1 MRKIISDMPFFICRI
16 VYKLFKTVLSNIT
29 ILSDVKQSGLFLY
42 PDGGETKEK
51 IPLKKYLR
59 RNKMKKLKF
68 NSTLNHKVNSYK
80 TYEISVE
87 KVITLYGNSFN
98 RLKNDALND
107 NPYIAENRDLMYI
120 DSDDVA
126 HCMLFVDYD
135 TGDGILVESEGSE
148 YARKSQFIP
157 NARALLES
165 NELTAAETRLHSS
178 LRKIADKIAELAH
191 CGETS
196 FTFDELLAESDLDVK
211 SVLRDSVTA
220 MLREREDIQMAESQ
234 SIKVPFQPDI
244 TVEAK
249 PTQELAFYCP
259 LHIVREYDESDYE
272 FDEEV
277 MDEMEEIPS
286 KNAVDCA
293 DEINDFIQDY
303 SEPEEENRGLMV
315 YFYNNPAIS
324 EKVFSAIP
332 SVKEINSELMG
343 VFECRIVGELT
354 DSELEELRSYLTGQC
369 SDGFF
374 EGMEQHPIKTAD
386 YGEIY
391 VSFWNDSN
399 DWSLQTEEE
408 FFGQEIS
415 QEPEMNMS
423 M

>member
-1 MRKIISDMPFFICRI
+1 
-16 VYKLFKTVLSNIT
+16 
-29 ILSDVKQSGLFLY
+29 
-42 PDGGETKEK
+42 
-51 IPLKKYLR
+51 
-59 RNKMKKLKF
+59 MKKLKL
-68 NSTLNHKVNSYK
+68 NSTLNHKQSNYK
-80 TYEISVE
+80 TYEVEVE
-87 KVITLYGNSFN
+87 KVITLYGRSFEK
-98 RLKNDALND
+98 LKNHTLND
-107 NPYIAENRDLMYI
+107 NPYIAEYCDLMYI
-120 DSDDVA
+120 DSNDVA
-126 HCMLFVDYD
+126 HCLLFLDYD
-135 TGDGILVESEGSE
+135 TGDGIIAESEGSG

-196 FTFDELLAESDLDVK
+196 FTFDELLEEFDLDLK
-211 SVLRDSVTA
+211 SLLRDAVTA

-234 SIKVPFQPDI
+234 SIEVPFQPDI
-244 TVEAK
+244 TVEVK
-249 PTQELAFYCP
+249 PTQELTLYCP
-259 LHIVREYDESDYE
+259 LRIVREYDESDYE

-286 KNAVDCA
+286 KYAVDCA

-315 YFYNNPAIS
+315 YFDNNPAVS

-332 SVKEINSELMG
+332 SVREINGELMG
-343 VFECRIVGELT
+343 LFECRIVGELT

-391 VSFWNDSN
+391 VSFWDDGK

-408 FFGQEIS
+408 MGFEQTEDLS
-415 QEPEMNMS
+415 EEPGMS
-423 M
+423 MTM

>member
-1 MRKIISDMPFFICRI
+1 
-16 VYKLFKTVLSNIT
+16 
-29 ILSDVKQSGLFLY
+29 
-42 PDGGETKEK
+42 
-51 IPLKKYLR
+51 
-59 RNKMKKLKF
+59 MKKLKF

-126 HCMLFVDYD
+126 HCLLFVDYD
-135 TGDGILVESEGSE
+135 TGDGILVEFEGSE

-196 FTFDELLAESDLDVK
+196 FTFDKLLEESDLDVK
-211 SVLRDSVTA
+211 SVLRDAVTA
-220 MLREREDIQMAESQ
+220 MLHEREDIQMAESQ
-234 SIKVPFQPDI
+234 TIDVDFQPDI
-244 TVEAK
+244 KVEAK
-249 PTQELAFYCP
+249 PTQELTLYCP
-259 LHIVREYDESDYE
+259 LRIVREYDESNYE

-286 KNAVDCA
+286 KYAVDCA
-293 DEINDFIQDY
+293 DEINDFIRDY

-315 YFYNNPAIS
+315 YFDDNPAVS

-332 SVKEINSELMG
+332 SVREINGELMG
-343 VFECRIVGELT
+343 VFECQITEKLT
-354 DSELEELRSYLTGQC
+354 NNELEDLRSHLIGQC

-374 EGMEQHPIKTAD
+374 EGMEQYPIKTVD
-386 YGEIY
+386 YVEIY

-399 DWSLQTEEE
+399 DWSLQTGEEME
-408 FFGQEIS
+408 LS
-415 QEPEMNMS
+415 QVEKLTEEPGMS
-423 M
+423 MTI

>member
-1 MRKIISDMPFFICRI
+1 
-16 VYKLFKTVLSNIT
+16 
-29 ILSDVKQSGLFLY
+29 
-42 PDGGETKEK
+42 
-51 IPLKKYLR
+51 
-59 RNKMKKLKF
+59 MKKLKF

-126 HCMLFVDYD
+126 HCLLFVDYD

-196 FTFDELLAESDLDVK
+196 FTFDKLLEESDLDVK
-211 SVLRDSVTA
+211 SVLRDAVTA

-234 SIKVPFQPDI
+234 SIEVPFQPDI
-244 TVEAK
+244 TVEVK
-249 PTQELAFYCP
+249 PTQELTFYCP
-259 LHIVREYDESDYE
+259 LRIVREYDASDYE

-277 MDEMEEIPS
+277 IDDMEEIPS
-286 KNAVDCA
+286 RFAVDCER
-293 DEINDFIQDY
+293 EINDFIQDY

-315 YFYNNPAIS
+315 YFDNNPAVS

-332 SVKEINSELMG
+332 SVKEINGELIG
-343 VFECRIVGELT
+343 VFKCQVVEDLT
-354 DSELEELRSYLTGQC
+354 GNELEDLRSHLIGQC

-374 EGMEQHPIKTAD
+374 EGMEQHEIKTAD
-386 YGEIY
+386 FGEIY

-423 M
+423 I

>member
-1 MRKIISDMPFFICRI
+1 MLNKAVFFC
-16 VYKLFKTVLSNIT
+16 TQT
-29 ILSDVKQSGLFLY
+29 EVKHKKQ
-42 PDGGETKEK
+42 K

-98 RLKNDALND
+98 RLKNDVLND

-196 FTFDELLAESDLDVK
+196 FTFDELLEESDLDVK

-220 MLREREDIQMAESQ
+220 MIREREDI
-234 SIKVPFQPDI
+234 
-244 TVEAK
+244 
-249 PTQELAFYCP
+249 
-259 LHIVREYDESDYE
+259 
-272 FDEEV
+272 
-277 MDEMEEIPS
+277 
-286 KNAVDCA
+286 
-293 DEINDFIQDY
+293 
-303 SEPEEENRGLMV
+303 
-315 YFYNNPAIS
+315 
-324 EKVFSAIP
+324 
-332 SVKEINSELMG
+332 
-343 VFECRIVGELT
+343 
-354 DSELEELRSYLTGQC
+354 
-369 SDGFF
+369 
-374 EGMEQHPIKTAD
+374 
-386 YGEIY
+386 
-391 VSFWNDSN
+391 
-399 DWSLQTEEE
+399 
-408 FFGQEIS
+408 
-415 QEPEMNMS
+415 
-423 M
+423 

>member
-1 MRKIISDMPFFICRI
+1 
-16 VYKLFKTVLSNIT
+16 
-29 ILSDVKQSGLFLY
+29 
-42 PDGGETKEK
+42 
-51 IPLKKYLR
+51 
-59 RNKMKKLKF
+59 MKKLKF

-126 HCMLFVDYD
+126 HCLLFVDYD

-196 FTFDELLAESDLDVK
+196 FTFDKLLEESDLDVK
-211 SVLRDSVTA
+211 SVLRDAVTA
-220 MLREREDIQMAESQ
+220 MLREQEDIQMAESQ
-234 SIKVPFQPDI
+234 SIEVPFQPDI
-244 TVEAK
+244 TVEVK
-249 PTQELAFYCP
+249 PTQELTFYCP
-259 LHIVREYDESDYE
+259 LRIVREYDASDYE

-277 MDEMEEIPS
+277 IDDMEEIPS
-286 KNAVDCA
+286 RFAVECER
-293 DEINDFIQDY
+293 EINDFIQDY

-315 YFYNNPAIS
+315 YFDNNPAVS

-332 SVKEINSELMG
+332 SVKEINGELIG
-343 VFECRIVGELT
+343 VFKCQVVEDLT
-354 DSELEELRSYLTGQC
+354 GNELEDLRSHLIGQC

-374 EGMEQHPIKTAD
+374 EGMEQHEIKTAD
-386 YGEIY
+386 FGEIY

-423 M
+423 I

>member
-1 MRKIISDMPFFICRI
+1 
-16 VYKLFKTVLSNIT
+16 
-29 ILSDVKQSGLFLY
+29 
-42 PDGGETKEK
+42 
-51 IPLKKYLR
+51 
-59 RNKMKKLKF
+59 MKKLKF

-80 TYEISVE
+80 TDEISVE

-126 HCMLFVDYD
+126 HCLLFVYYD

-196 FTFDELLAESDLDVK
+196 FTFDKLLEESDLDVK
-211 SVLRDSVTA
+211 SVLRDAVTA

-234 SIKVPFQPDI
+234 SIEVPFQPDI
-244 TVEAK
+244 TVEVK
-249 PTQELAFYCP
+249 PTQELTFYCP
-259 LHIVREYDESDYE
+259 LRIVREYDESDYE

-277 MDEMEEIPS
+277 IDDMEEIPS
-286 KNAVDCA
+286 RFAVDCER
-293 DEINDFIQDY
+293 EINDFIQDY

-315 YFYNNPAIS
+315 YFDNNPAVS

-332 SVKEINSELMG
+332 SVKEINGELIG
-343 VFECRIVGELT
+343 VFKCQVVEDLT
-354 DSELEELRSYLTGQC
+354 GNELEDLRSHLIGQC

-374 EGMEQHPIKTAD
+374 EGMEQHEIKTAD
-386 YGEIY
+386 FGEIY

-408 FFGQEIS
+408 FFDQEIS

-423 M
+423 I

>member
-1 MRKIISDMPFFICRI
+1 
-16 VYKLFKTVLSNIT
+16 
-29 ILSDVKQSGLFLY
+29 
-42 PDGGETKEK
+42 
-51 IPLKKYLR
+51 
-59 RNKMKKLKF
+59 MKKLKF

-98 RLKNDALND
+98 RLKNDVLND

-234 SIKVPFQPDI
+234 SIEVPFQPDI
-244 TVEAK
+244 TVEVK
-249 PTQELAFYCP
+249 PTQELTFYCP
-259 LHIVREYDESDYE
+259 LRIVREYDESDYE

-277 MDEMEEIPS
+277 IDDMEEIPS
-286 KNAVDCA
+286 RFTVDCER
-293 DEINDFIQDY
+293 EINDFIQDY

-315 YFYNNPAIS
+315 YFDNNPAVS

-332 SVKEINSELMG
+332 SVREINGELMG

-391 VSFWNDSN
+391 VSFWDDGK

-408 FFGQEIS
+408 MGVETEDLS
-415 QEPEMNMS
+415 EEPSMS
-423 M
+423 MTM